1 MRCGGSTDI
10 DWRCHLIK
18 NNKAHETSPLW
29 QRPNTMTHATDPRPC
44 SSFSAAR
51 KENTFV
57 LLCSSMC
64 KSKCQIHHITG
75 RREITANEIQHA
87 HSERALVGACES
99 SRGHMERW
107 IRLLSDSVFSLVL
120 GLQLTV
126 MIRRDRCLSVWTRKT
141 MSNGA
146 FDVIYFLLSHIPD
159 YFNGK
164 LGNKLFFMLG
174 HTLRLCLY
182 CIINV
187 FIMYVVLHFIFLEII
202 VTIIPLILYCNP
214 RGFVCF
220 CVNLQISGPAVKSYK
235 LKKFNK

>member
-1 MRCGGSTDI
+1 MRQAHYDSDQTRWHMRRIPGHVLHSPRLEKKIHLSSSVLQCANQNVKSITLQAGGKSRQMKFSTRTASGPWWVLVSPAGDTWRGGSD
-10 DWRCHLIK
+10 
-18 NNKAHETSPLW
+18 
-29 QRPNTMTHATDPRPC
+29 
-44 SSFSAAR
+44 SS
-51 KENTFV
+51 
-57 LLCSSMC
+57 L
-64 KSKCQIHHITG
+64 TG
-75 RREITANEIQHA
+75 EGT
-87 HSERALVGACES
+87 
-99 SRGHMERW
+99 
-107 IRLLSDSVFSLVL
+107 LVL

-187 FIMYVVLHFIFLEII
+187 FIMYVVMHFIFLEII

-220 CVNLQISGPAVKSYK
+220 CVNLQISGSAVKSYK

>member
-1 MRCGGSTDI
+1 
-10 DWRCHLIK
+10 
-18 NNKAHETSPLW
+18 
-29 QRPNTMTHATDPRPC
+29 MTHATDPRPC

-87 HSERALVGACES
+87 HSERPWWVLVSPAGDTW
-99 SRGHMERW
+99 RGG
-107 IRLLSDSVFSLVL
+107 SDSSLTGEGTLVL

-146 FDVIYFLLSHIPD
+146 FDVLLYLLCCLTFQNTD

-164 LGNKLFFMLG
+164 LGNSYARPYFKTFFIL
-174 HTLRLCLY
+174 HY
-182 CIINV
+182 KCIHNV
-187 FIMYVVLHFIFLEII
+187 LVLDLIFLENHFNHY
-202 VTIIPLILYCNP
+202 P
-214 RGFVCF
+214 
-220 CVNLQISGPAVKSYK
+220 VNIEL
-235 LKKFNK
+235 

>member
-1 MRCGGSTDI
+1 
-10 DWRCHLIK
+10 
-18 NNKAHETSPLW
+18 
-29 QRPNTMTHATDPRPC
+29 MTHATDPRPC

-99 SRGHMERW
+99 SRGHMVRW
-107 IRLLSDSVFSLVL
+107 IRLLSDRRGNTSVFSLVL

-146 FDVIYFLLSHIPD
+146 FDVLLYLLCCLTFQNPD

-187 FIMYVVLHFIFLEII
+187 FIMYVVLHFIFLARFII
-202 VTIIPLILYCNP
+202 K
-214 RGFVCF
+214 
-220 CVNLQISGPAVKSYK
+220 ISD
-235 LKKFNK
+235 NE

>member
-10 DWRCHLIK
+10 EWRCHLIK

-87 HSERALVGACES
+87 HSERPWWVLGSPAGDTW
-99 SRGHMERW
+99 RGG
-107 IRLLSDSVFSLVL
+107 SDSSLTGEGTLVL

-146 FDVIYFLLSHIPD
+146 FDVLLYLLCYLTFQNPD

-187 FIMYVVLHFIFLEII
+187 FIMYVVLHFIFLARFII
-202 VTIIPLILYCNP
+202 K
-214 RGFVCF
+214 
-220 CVNLQISGPAVKSYK
+220 ISD
-235 LKKFNK
+235 NE

>member
-18 NNKAHETSPLW
+18 NNKVHETSPLW

-107 IRLLSDSVFSLVL
+107 IRLLSDRRGNTSVFSLVL
-120 GLQLTV
+120 GSQLTV

-146 FDVIYFLLSHIPD
+146 FDVIYFLLCCLTFQNPD

-164 LGNKLFFMLG
+164 LGNSYARPYFKTF
-174 HTLRLCLY
+174 LY

-187 FIMYVVLHFIFLEII
+187 FIMY
-202 VTIIPLILYCNP
+202 LYWIWY
-214 RGFVCF
+214 F
-220 CVNLQISGPAVKSYK
+220 
-235 LKKFNK
+235 